1 MKQCESSTL
10 CTLGC
15 EGCSLPDA
23 LIKCTAFDSELS
35 YDAPVDELSQSMCLP
50 SRGLV
55 VTVDSLEKERE
66 RESEGECR
74 KAALILSSSLSSS
87 LAFIARVK
95 LSSRPVSIAMLSHF
109 HKFNFN
115 LCFLPGFPL
124 YFPFRF
130 SCSPRFFKC
139 QCIRVVRSAFH
150 SPLINVGN

>member
-10 CTLGC
+10 YTLGC

-35 YDAPVDELSQSMCLP
+35 YDAPLTSCH
-50 SRGLV
+50 SRCVCRADDWLLQLIHGR
-55 VTVDSLEKERE
+55 KRE
-66 RESEGECR
+66 RGRVRESCPHIELVSVVIS
-74 KAALILSSSLSSS
+74 AY
-87 LAFIARVK
+87 IARVK
-95 LSSRPVSIAMLSHF
+95 LSSRPVSIAVLSHF
-109 HKFNFN
+109 HEFNFN

-150 SPLINVGN
+150 SLPPINVGN

>member
-10 CTLGC
+10 YTLAC

-55 VTVDSLEKERE
+55 DSWQKERE
-66 RESEGECR
+66 RERARVRESCPHIELVSVVIS
-74 KAALILSSSLSSS
+74 AY
-87 LAFIARVK
+87 IARVK
-95 LSSRPVSIAMLSHF
+95 LSSRPVSIAVLSHF
-109 HKFNFN
+109 HEFNFN

-150 SPLINVGN
+150 SPPINVGN

>member
-10 CTLGC
+10 YTLGC

-35 YDAPVDELSQSMCLP
+35 YDAPVDELSQSMCLQ

-55 VTVDSLEKERE
+55 VSVDSWEKEKGRE
-66 RESEGECR
+66 RGRVRESCPHIELVSVVIS
-74 KAALILSSSLSSS
+74 AY
-87 LAFIARVK
+87 IASVK
-95 LSSRPVSIAMLSHF
+95 LSSRPVSIAVLSHF
-109 HKFNFN
+109 HEFNFN

-130 SCSPRFFKC
+130 SRSPRFFKC

-150 SPLINVGN
+150 SPPINVGN

>member
-23 LIKCTAFDSELS
+23 LIKCTAFDSQLS
-35 YDAPVDELSQSMCLP
+35 YDAPVDELSQPMCLP

-55 VTVDSLEKERE
+55 VKVDSWEKEW
-66 RESEGECR
+66 EGECR

-87 LAFIARVK
+87 LAYIARVK
-95 LSSRPVSIAMLSHF
+95 LSSRPVSIAMLSRF

-115 LCFLPGFPL
+115 LCFMPGFPL